1 MKELGKVGFV
11 GELQAIE
18 AYTPALF
25 TRVLGWSE
33 EEMQVLMDKVKKELF
48 DRSLH
53 LYLPVHVVYGRKP

>member
-1 MKELGKVGFV
+1 VGKFQFV

-33 EEMQVLMDKVKKELF
+33 LEMQAMIEKVKNEIS
-48 DRSLH
+48 DRSLN
-53 LYLPVHVVYGRKP
+53 LYLPCHVVYGRKP